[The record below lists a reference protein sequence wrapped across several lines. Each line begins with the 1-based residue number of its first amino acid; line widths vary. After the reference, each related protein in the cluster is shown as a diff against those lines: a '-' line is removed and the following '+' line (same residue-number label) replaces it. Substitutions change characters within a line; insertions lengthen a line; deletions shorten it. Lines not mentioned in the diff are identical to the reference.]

1 MARRRRMNQ
10 PVPRRKRVW
19 ADTQSTDLGFA
30 EDALRSDDLL
40 ADYRAETG
48 STQGVTVARTIVTM
62 LWYINEA
69 HTPDDFITVGLI
81 KGTKATADVADPIT
95 EPYADW
101 AFLRTMYSGETNGL
115 VTADACEVL
124 TIDTSA
130 MRKVEEVG
138 ETWWLIYRGSAP
150 ITSTATYSIRAR
162 TRTLL
167 LLPLSGDDRRYAA
180 GKLHMRLH
188 VQMGVGVT

>member
-1 MARRRRMNQ
+1 MARRRRMI

-19 ADTQSTDLGFA
+19 ADTQTTDSGFA
-30 EDALRSDDLL
+30 EDSLRSDDLL
-40 ADYRAETG
+40 ADYRQETG
-48 STQGVTVARTIVTM
+48 STQGVTVARTIVSLM
-62 LWYINEA
+62 WYINES

-81 KGTKATADVADPIT
+81 KGTKATADVADPVT

-101 AFLRTMYSGETNGL
+101 AFLATQYSGTGHGL
-115 VTADACEVL
+115 VTADMCQ
-124 TIDTSA
+124 TIHIDTSS

-150 ITSTATYSIRAR
+150 ITSTATYTLRAR

-167 LLPLSGDDRRYAA
+167 LLP
-180 GKLHMRLH
+180 
-188 VQMGVGVT
+188 

>member
-1 MARRRRMNQ
+1 
-10 PVPRRKRVW
+10 VW
-19 ADTQSTDLGFA
+19 ADTQTTDSGFA
-30 EDALRSDDLL
+30 EDSLRSDDLL

-48 STQGVTVARTIVTM
+48 STQGITVARTIVSFM
-62 LWYINEA
+62 WYINES

-101 AFLRTMYSGETNGL
+101 AFLQTAYAGATNGI
-115 VTADACEVL
+115 VTADACEFF
-124 TIDTSA
+124 TIDTSS
-130 MRKVEEVG
+130 MRKIDEVG

-150 ITSTATYSIRAR
+150 ITSTATYTVRAR

-167 LLPLSGDDRRYAA
+167 LLP
-180 GKLHMRLH
+180 
-188 VQMGVGVT
+188 